1 MKSWTI
7 RTVLAVM
14 ALLPF
19 VSAQDIS
26 VKNTSSLIGNGRWAW
41 TVYIDAPL
49 PILDKVRCV
58 EYHLHPTFPNPLHVV
73 CERGQ
78 QEPFALH
85 GNGWGEFNVVVKVTF
100 LDGTVQP
107 YNHWL
112 TLSSSTATEPPPKK
126 SVPKKRPPRP
136 VGKQQG

>member
-1 MKSWTI
+1 MKSLAI
-7 RTVLAVM
+7 RTAVAVM

-26 VKNTSSLIGNGRWAW
+26 VKNTSSVIGNGRWAW
-41 TVYIDAPL
+41 TVYIDAP
-49 PILDKVRCV
+49 PPTLDRVKCV

-85 GNGWGEFNVVVKVTF
+85 GNGWGEFNVVVKITF
-100 LDGTVQP
+100 LDGTEQP

-112 TLSSSTATEPPPKK
+112 TLSRSAATEPPSKK
-126 SVPKKRPPRP
+126 SLLKKKPSRPASKPQ
-136 VGKQQG
+136 K